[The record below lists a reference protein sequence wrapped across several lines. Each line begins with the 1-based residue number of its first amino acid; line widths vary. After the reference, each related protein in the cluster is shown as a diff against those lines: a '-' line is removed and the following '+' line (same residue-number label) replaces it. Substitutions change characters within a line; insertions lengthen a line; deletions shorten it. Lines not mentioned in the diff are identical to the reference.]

1 MTTNRSELSA
11 VVQPSTISGG
21 SLDVRSI
28 LAVSEAWS
36 ERNESALLE
45 PFTHVFSVPGKEIRS
60 QMIDAFNLWL
70 KVPQDKLRVI
80 SKVVSMLHTASLLV
94 DDIEDD
100 AQLRRGVPV
109 AHKIY
114 GVPQTINS
122 ANYVYFL
129 AYQELFALR
138 SGIGVDGP
146 SDDPKRLIP
155 FKELD
160 RIVTAE
166 LLSLHRG
173 QGLELLW
180 RDSLQCPTEE
190 EYVSMVN
197 NKTGGLLRV
206 AIKLM
211 MACSTE
217 NIDVDYVPL
226 VNLIG
231 VHFQIRDDYMNLQST
246 QYSDNKGFAEDLSE
260 GKFSFPVVH
269 GVRAD
274 TSNRQILNVLQK
286 RPTTPTL
293 KNHAIKYLREHT
305 KSFDYTLGV
314 MDDLEAQIRA
324 EIARLGGNAQLE
336 KIVDLLHVERHA

>member
-1 MTTNRSELSA
+1 MLS
-11 VVQPSTISGG
+11 SGTSQ
-21 SLDVRSI
+21 SLDVPGI
-28 LAVSEAWS
+28 LAASDAWS
-36 ERNESALLE
+36 ESNESALLE
-45 PFTHVFSVPGKEIRS
+45 PFTHIYSVPGKEIRG

-70 KVPQDKLRVI
+70 NVPEDKLKVI
-80 SKVVSMLHTASLLV
+80 TKVVSMLHTASLLV

-109 AHKIY
+109 AHKVY
-114 GVPQTINS
+114 GIPQTINS

-138 SGIGVDGP
+138 SGVAVDAPSDGP
-146 SDDPKRLIP
+146 RRLIP
-155 FKELD
+155 FEELD

-206 AIKLM
+206 GIKLM
-211 MACSTE
+211 MACSTT

-246 QYSDNKGFAEDLSE
+246 QYTANKGFAEDLSE

-293 KNHAIKYLREHT
+293 KNYAISYLRDHT
-305 KSFDYTLGV
+305 KSFDYTLSV
-314 MDDLEAQIRA
+314 MDKLESHIRA
-324 EIARLGGNAQLE
+324 EIVRLGGNPQLE
-336 KIVDLLHVERHA
+336 KIIDVLHVQRPS

>member
-1 MTTNRSELSA
+1 MSA
-11 VVQPSTISGG
+11 QHM
-21 SLDVRSI
+21 DVRSI
-28 LAVSEAWS
+28 LATSETWS
-36 ERNESALLE
+36 ESNEAALLE
-45 PFTHVFSVPGKEIRS
+45 PFTHIYSVPGKEIRG
-60 QMIDAFNLWL
+60 QMIEAFNMWL
-70 KVPQDKLRVI
+70 NVPEDKLKVI

-114 GVPQTINS
+114 GIPQTINS

-129 AYQELFALR
+129 AYQELFSLR
-138 SGIGVDGP
+138 SGIGVD
-146 SDDPKRLIP
+146 SDLPPDAPKRIVP
-155 FKELD
+155 FNELD

-190 EYVSMVN
+190 EYVAMVN
-197 NKTGGLLRV
+197 HKTGGLFRV

-211 MACSTE
+211 MACSTT
-217 NIDVDYVPL
+217 NIDVDFVPL
-226 VNLIG
+226 VNLFG
-231 VHFQIRDDYMNLQST
+231 VYFQIRDDYMNLQST
-246 QYSDNKGFAEDLSE
+246 QYTANKGFAEDLTE
-260 GKFSFPVVH
+260 GKFSFPIVH

-293 KNHAIKYLREHT
+293 KTHVISYLRDHT
-305 KSFDYTLGV
+305 KSFDYTLGI
-314 MDDLEAQIRA
+314 MNDLETQIKA
-324 EIARLGGNAQLE
+324 EITSLGGNPTLE
-336 KIVDLLHVERHA
+336 KIMQALHVERPV